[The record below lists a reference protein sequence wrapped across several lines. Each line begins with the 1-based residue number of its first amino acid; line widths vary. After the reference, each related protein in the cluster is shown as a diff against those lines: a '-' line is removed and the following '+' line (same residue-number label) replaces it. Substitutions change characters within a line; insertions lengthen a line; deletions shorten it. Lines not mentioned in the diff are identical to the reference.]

1 MASPAGRPARD
12 GARPHTGTVLRLQR
26 IVSLIAGYPIIPIQ
40 LLWRHTVNGVG
51 LVVLGGATFFVTA
64 AVFWALLP
72 RGGKLHRWAN
82 TELEPYVSVAICAGF
97 ALGFTMM
104 LSGILNLIG
113 D

>member
-1 MASPAGRPARD
+1 VCLCGEYGDCAEVVPRVA
-12 GARPHTGTVLRLQR
+12 L
-26 IVSLIAGYPIIPIQ
+26 LIAGCLIGRIY

-51 LVVLGGATFFVTA
+51 LVVLGSVTFVATT

-72 RGGKLHRWAN
+72 RGGKLHRWTN
-82 TELEPYVSVAICAGF
+82 TELEPYISIAICAGF
-97 ALGFTMM
+97 ALGFTML